1 MISLKSHNCR
11 EFTTLV
17 AETKSRNSRD
27 FKLFLDN
34 SCHLNKVFLL
44 NLEDLKG
51 FKYSVLSTIS
61 RFIDNLNQY
70 CPRISS
76 LRIYVT
82 DKKKLPSFHWLG
94 WIPRLKNL
102 IKIEIATYV
111 PAAVHWMPDDYN
123 KFLRSIQM
131 FTENPLPKLKELNM
145 SEMGAFFQDDFL
157 CGLHKAFPNLETFDV
172 QLGRYSENIV
182 NSLKFWSL
190 ANLPAVLKSLGS
202 VKNLYIP
209 SMDVTLAEDK
219 FDDTLAVTERVFNE
233 ALKIMNKSFP
243 QDLGDLKIVD
253 ENHGNVI
260 LKKKNQPPQLFNRQ
274 QVNRKPVVYISHD
287 SEN

>member
-1 MISLKSHNCR
+1 MLLI
-11 EFTTLV
+11 
-17 AETKSRNSRD
+17 
-27 FKLFLDN
+27 LFL
-34 SCHLNKVFLL
+34 
-44 NLEDLKG
+44 
-51 FKYSVLSTIS
+51 STFSI
-61 RFIDNLNQY
+61 FIDNLNQY

-82 DKKKLPSFHWLG
+82 DSKRLSSFHWLG

-102 IKIEIATYV
+102 TKIEIATYV
-111 PAAVHWMPDDYN
+111 PAAVRSMPDDYN
-123 KFLRSIQM
+123 RFLRSIQM
-131 FTENPLPKLKELNM
+131 FTENPLPKLKELKM
-145 SEMGAFFQDDFL
+145 SEIGAFFQDDFL
-157 CGLHKAFPNLETFDV
+157 CRLHKAFPNLETFDV

-202 VKNLYIP
+202 VKNLNIP
-209 SMDVTLAEDK
+209 SMDLTLAKDE
-219 FDDTLAVTERVFNE
+219 FDDLWLHKSTLATVTETVFNE
-233 ALKIMNKSFP
+233 ALEIMTKSFP

-274 QVNRKPVVYISHD
+274 QVSRKPVVDIAHD

>member
-1 MISLKSHNCR
+1 MTDRKR
-11 EFTTLV
+11 
-17 AETKSRNSRD
+17 
-27 FKLFLDN
+27 
-34 SCHLNKVFLL
+34 
-44 NLEDLKG
+44 
-51 FKYSVLSTIS
+51 LS
-61 RFIDNLNQY
+61 
-70 CPRISS
+70 
-76 LRIYVT
+76 
-82 DKKKLPSFHWLG
+82 SFHWLG
-94 WIPRLKNL
+94 WVPRLKNL
-102 IKIEIATYV
+102 TKIEIATHV
-111 PAAVHWMPDDYN
+111 PAAVRWMPDDYN
-123 KFLRSIQM
+123 RFLRSIQV
-131 FTENPLPKLKELNM
+131 FTENPLPKLKELKM
-145 SEMGAFFQDDFL
+145 SEIGAFFQDDFL

-274 QVNRKPVVYISHD
+274 MVNRKPVIDIGHD